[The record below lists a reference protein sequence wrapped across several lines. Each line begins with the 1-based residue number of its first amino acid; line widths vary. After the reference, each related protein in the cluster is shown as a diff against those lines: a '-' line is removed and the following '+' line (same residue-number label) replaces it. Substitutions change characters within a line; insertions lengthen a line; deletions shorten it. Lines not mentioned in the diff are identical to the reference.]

1 MSSSNPSI
9 TIIGSL
15 NYDLVTYTNKVPQGG
30 ETYQANSFETHVG
43 GKGLNESIAVAK
55 LTPKNSVL
63 LSSTASSSSSS
74 TTTTSGDG
82 DGAIRMVGK
91 IGDDSFGQQ
100 LKQFLIDNKVNVDH
114 VHTVNNQTSGV
125 AVILVEEETGENR
138 ILITLGANGE
148 LKLDDKEYESIFPKT
163 TGSITTTT
171 TTTTTKEGEGGYL
184 SFVILQNEYPDTVK
198 SINWIKSNRPQ
209 LNIAY
214 NPSPFKS
221 ELITKELLSK
231 IDLLIVNEG
240 EALDVANHLL
250 KNSHQQDLID
260 KINQINK
267 SNVTNSTGDNHT
279 VLVEV
284 FLKLAI
290 ELQKLINPDNV
301 QIIVITMGSKGSIYI
316 AKNSGGCGGSG
327 GSQTTPQFIK
337 SRKVEKV
344 IDTTGAGDTFF
355 GAIVLNLAL
364 GKLIDYAIKFATTAS
379 SLTIQKKGAAEGIPS
394 YEEVME
400 IL

>member
-63 LSSTASSSSSS
+63 LSSTTT

-148 LKLDDKEYESIFPKT
+148 LKLDEKEYESIFPKT
-163 TGSITTTT
+163 TGSI
-171 TTTTTKEGEGGYL
+171 TTTKEGEGGYL

-316 AKNSGGCGGSG
+316 AKNSGGGSGGG

>member
-63 LSSTASSSSSS
+63 LSSTTT

-82 DGAIRMVGK
+82 DSAIRMVGK

-100 LKQFLIDNKVNVDH
+100 LKQFLIDNKVNVEH

-163 TGSITTTT
+163 TGSI

-279 VLVEV
+279 LLVEV

-316 AKNSGGCGGSG
+316 AKNSGGGSG

>member
-63 LSSTASSSSSS
+63 LSSTTT

-163 TGSITTTT
+163 TGSITT

-267 SNVTNSTGDNHT
+267 SNVPNSTGDNHT
-279 VLVEV
+279 LLVEV

-316 AKNSGGCGGSG
+316 AKNSGGGSG

>member
-55 LTPKNSVL
+55 LTPKNSLL
-63 LSSTASSSSSS
+63 LSSTSSS
-74 TTTTSGDG
+74 TTTSSGDG

-163 TGSITTTT
+163 TGSI

-279 VLVEV
+279 LLVEV

-290 ELQKLINPDNV
+290 ELQKLINPDNI

-316 AKNSGGCGGSG
+316 AKNSGGGGGSG

>member
-55 LTPKNSVL
+55 LTPKNSLL
-63 LSSTASSSSSS
+63 LSSTSSS
-74 TTTTSGDG
+74 TTTSSGDG

-163 TGSITTTT
+163 TGSITT

-279 VLVEV
+279 LLVEV

-316 AKNSGGCGGSG
+316 AKNSGGGSG

>member
-63 LSSTASSSSSS
+63 LSSTTT

-163 TGSITTTT
+163 TGSI

-279 VLVEV
+279 LLVEV

>member
-63 LSSTASSSSSS
+63 LSSTTT

-163 TGSITTTT
+163 TGSI
-171 TTTTTKEGEGGYL
+171 TTTKEGEGGYL

-267 SNVTNSTGDNHT
+267 SNVPNSTGDNHT
-279 VLVEV
+279 LLVEV

>member
-55 LTPKNSVL
+55 LTPKNSLL
-63 LSSTASSSSSS
+63 LSSTSSS
-74 TTTTSGDG
+74 TTTSSGDG

-138 ILITLGANGE
+138 ILITLAANGE

-163 TGSITTTT
+163 TGSIT

-267 SNVTNSTGDNHT
+267 SNVTNSTGNNHT
-279 VLVEV
+279 LLVEV

-316 AKNSGGCGGSG
+316 AKNSGGGSG

>member
-63 LSSTASSSSSS
+63 LSSTTT

-148 LKLDDKEYESIFPKT
+148 LKLDEKEYESIFPKT
-163 TGSITTTT
+163 TGSI
-171 TTTTTKEGEGGYL
+171 TTTKEGEGGYL

-279 VLVEV
+279 LLVEV

-316 AKNSGGCGGSG
+316 AKNSGGGSGGG

>member
-63 LSSTASSSSSS
+63 LSSTTT

-163 TGSITTTT
+163 TGSI

-279 VLVEV
+279 LLVEV

-290 ELQKLINPDNV
+290 ELQKLINPDNI

-316 AKNSGGCGGSG
+316 AKNSGGGSG

>member
-63 LSSTASSSSSS
+63 LNGSSS

-100 LKQFLIDNKVNVDH
+100 LKQFLIHNKVNVDH

-125 AVILVEEETGENR
+125 VVILVEEETGENR

-171 TTTTTKEGEGGYL
+171 TTTTKEGEGGYL
-184 SFVILQNEYPDTVK
+184 SFVILQNEYPDMVK

-279 VLVEV
+279 LLVEV

-290 ELQKLINPDNV
+290 ELQKLINPDNI

-316 AKNSGGCGGSG
+316 AKNSGGGGGG

>member
-1 MSSSNPSI
+1 M
-9 TIIGSL
+9 
-15 NYDLVTYTNKVPQGG
+15 
-30 ETYQANSFETHVG
+30 
-43 GKGLNESIAVAK
+43 
-55 LTPKNSVL
+55 
-63 LSSTASSSSSS
+63 
-74 TTTTSGDG
+74 
-82 DGAIRMVGK
+82 
-91 IGDDSFGQQ
+91 
-100 LKQFLIDNKVNVDH
+100 
-114 VHTVNNQTSGV
+114 
-125 AVILVEEETGENR
+125 
-138 ILITLGANGE
+138 
-148 LKLDDKEYESIFPKT
+148 
-163 TGSITTTT
+163 
-171 TTTTTKEGEGGYL
+171 
-184 SFVILQNEYPDTVK
+184 ILQNEYPDMVK

-267 SNVTNSTGDNHT
+267 SNVTNSTGNNHT
-279 VLVEV
+279 LLVEV

-316 AKNSGGCGGSG
+316 AKNSGGGGGGSG

-379 SLTIQKKGAAEGIPS
+379 SLAIQKKGAAEGIPS

>member
-63 LSSTASSSSSS
+63 LSSTTT

-148 LKLDDKEYESIFPKT
+148 LKLDEKEYESIFPKT
-163 TGSITTTT
+163 TGSI
-171 TTTTTKEGEGGYL
+171 TTTKEGEGGYL

-221 ELITKELLSK
+221 ELITKELVSK
-231 IDLLIVNEG
+231 IDLLVVNEG

-267 SNVTNSTGDNHT
+267 SNVPNSTGDNHT
-279 VLVEV
+279 LLVEV

>member
-63 LSSTASSSSSS
+63 LSSTTT

-138 ILITLGANGE
+138 ILITSGANGE

-163 TGSITTTT
+163 TGSI
-171 TTTTTKEGEGGYL
+171 TTTKEGEGGYL

-284 FLKLAI
+284 FSKLAI
-290 ELQKLINPDNV
+290 ELQKLINPDNI

-316 AKNSGGCGGSG
+316 AKNSGGGSGGG

-355 GAIVLNLAL
+355 GAIVSNLAL
-364 GKLIDYAIKFATTAS
+364 GKSIDYAIKFATTAS

>member
-63 LSSTASSSSSS
+63 LSSTT

-163 TGSITTTT
+163 TGSI
-171 TTTTTKEGEGGYL
+171 TTTKEGEGGYL

-267 SNVTNSTGDNHT
+267 SNVTNFTGDNHT
-279 VLVEV
+279 LLVEV

-290 ELQKLINPDNV
+290 ELQKLINPDNI

-316 AKNSGGCGGSG
+316 AKNSGGGSGGG

>member
-63 LSSTASSSSSS
+63 LSSTTT

-148 LKLDDKEYESIFPKT
+148 LKLDEKEYESIFPKT
-163 TGSITTTT
+163 TGSI
-171 TTTTTKEGEGGYL
+171 TTTKEGEGGYL

-279 VLVEV
+279 LLVEV

>member
-63 LSSTASSSSSS
+63 LSSTTT

-163 TGSITTTT
+163 TGSI

-279 VLVEV
+279 LLVEV

-290 ELQKLINPDNV
+290 ELQKLINPDNI

-316 AKNSGGCGGSG
+316 AKNSGGGSGGG

>member
-55 LTPKNSVL
+55 LTPKNSLL
-63 LSSTASSSSSS
+63 LSSTSSS
-74 TTTTSGDG
+74 TTTSSGDG

-163 TGSITTTT
+163 TGSITT

-279 VLVEV
+279 LLVEV

-290 ELQKLINPDNV
+290 ELQKLINPDNI

-316 AKNSGGCGGSG
+316 AKNSGGGGG

>member
-63 LSSTASSSSSS
+63 LNGSSS
-74 TTTTSGDG
+74 TTTTSG

-163 TGSITTTT
+163 TGSITT

-267 SNVTNSTGDNHT
+267 SNVTNSTGNNHT
-279 VLVEV
+279 LLVEV

-290 ELQKLINPDNV
+290 ELQKLINPDNI

-379 SLTIQKKGAAEGIPS
+379 SLAIQKKGAAEGIPS

>member
-63 LSSTASSSSSS
+63 LSSTT

-148 LKLDDKEYESIFPKT
+148 LKLDEKEYESIFPKT
-163 TGSITTTT
+163 TGSI
-171 TTTTTKEGEGGYL
+171 TTTKEGEGGYL

-267 SNVTNSTGDNHT
+267 SNVPNSTGDNHT
-279 VLVEV
+279 LLVEV

-290 ELQKLINPDNV
+290 ELQKLINPDNI

-316 AKNSGGCGGSG
+316 AKNSGGGSGGG

>member
-63 LSSTASSSSSS
+63 LSSTTT

-163 TGSITTTT
+163 TGSITT

-279 VLVEV
+279 LLVEV

-290 ELQKLINPDNV
+290 ELQKLINPDNI

-316 AKNSGGCGGSG
+316 AKNSGGGG

>member
-63 LSSTASSSSSS
+63 LSSTTTT

-163 TGSITTTT
+163 TGSI

-279 VLVEV
+279 LLVEV

-316 AKNSGGCGGSG
+316 AKNSGGGSG

>member
-1 MSSSNPSI
+1 M
-9 TIIGSL
+9 
-15 NYDLVTYTNKVPQGG
+15 
-30 ETYQANSFETHVG
+30 
-43 GKGLNESIAVAK
+43 
-55 LTPKNSVL
+55 
-63 LSSTASSSSSS
+63 
-74 TTTTSGDG
+74 
-82 DGAIRMVGK
+82 
-91 IGDDSFGQQ
+91 
-100 LKQFLIDNKVNVDH
+100 
-114 VHTVNNQTSGV
+114 
-125 AVILVEEETGENR
+125 
-138 ILITLGANGE
+138 
-148 LKLDDKEYESIFPKT
+148 
-163 TGSITTTT
+163 
-171 TTTTTKEGEGGYL
+171 
-184 SFVILQNEYPDTVK
+184 ILQNEYPDTVK

-279 VLVEV
+279 LLVEV

-290 ELQKLINPDNV
+290 ELQKLINPDNI

>member
-63 LSSTASSSSSS
+63 LSSTTT

-163 TGSITTTT
+163 TGSI
-171 TTTTTKEGEGGYL
+171 TTTKEGEGGYL

-267 SNVTNSTGDNHT
+267 SNVPNSTGDNHT
-279 VLVEV
+279 LLVEV

-290 ELQKLINPDNV
+290 ELQKLINPDNI

-316 AKNSGGCGGSG
+316 AKNSGGGSGGG

>member
-63 LSSTASSSSSS
+63 LSSTT

-171 TTTTTKEGEGGYL
+171 TTTTTKEGEGGI
-184 SFVILQNEYPDTVK
+184 S
-198 SINWIKSNRPQ
+198 
-209 LNIAY
+209 
-214 NPSPFKS
+214 
-221 ELITKELLSK
+221 
-231 IDLLIVNEG
+231 
-240 EALDVANHLL
+240 HL
-250 KNSHQQDLID
+250 
-260 KINQINK
+260 
-267 SNVTNSTGDNHT
+267 
-279 VLVEV
+279 
-284 FLKLAI
+284 
-290 ELQKLINPDNV
+290 
-301 QIIVITMGSKGSIYI
+301 
-316 AKNSGGCGGSG
+316 
-327 GSQTTPQFIK
+327 
-337 SRKVEKV
+337 
-344 IDTTGAGDTFF
+344 
-355 GAIVLNLAL
+355 
-364 GKLIDYAIKFATTAS
+364 
-379 SLTIQKKGAAEGIPS
+379 
-394 YEEVME
+394 
-400 IL
+400 

>member
-55 LTPKNSVL
+55 LTPKNSLL
-63 LSSTASSSSSS
+63 LSSTSSS
-74 TTTTSGDG
+74 TTTSSGDG

-163 TGSITTTT
+163 TGSITT

-267 SNVTNSTGDNHT
+267 SNVTNSTGNNHT
-279 VLVEV
+279 LLVEV

-316 AKNSGGCGGSG
+316 AKNSGGGSG

>member
-63 LSSTASSSSSS
+63 LSSTASSSSST

-148 LKLDDKEYESIFPKT
+148 LKLDEKEYESIFPKT
-163 TGSITTTT
+163 TGSI
-171 TTTTTKEGEGGYL
+171 TTTKEGEGGYL

-290 ELQKLINPDNV
+290 ELQKLINPDNI

-316 AKNSGGCGGSG
+316 AKNSGGGSGGG

>member
-63 LSSTASSSSSS
+63 LSSTT

-148 LKLDDKEYESIFPKT
+148 LKLDDKEYESVFPKT
-163 TGSITTTT
+163 TGSITT

-316 AKNSGGCGGSG
+316 AKNSGG

-379 SLTIQKKGAAEGIPS
+379 SLAIQKKGAAEGIPS

>member
-63 LSSTASSSSSS
+63 LSSTASSSST

-148 LKLDDKEYESIFPKT
+148 LKLDDKEYESVFPKT
-163 TGSITTTT
+163 TGSITT

-290 ELQKLINPDNV
+290 ELQKLINPDNI

-316 AKNSGGCGGSG
+316 AKNSGG

>member
-63 LSSTASSSSSS
+63 LNGSSS

-100 LKQFLIDNKVNVDH
+100 LKQFLIHNKVNVDH

-125 AVILVEEETGENR
+125 VVILVEEETGENR

-171 TTTTTKEGEGGYL
+171 TTTTKEGEGGYL
-184 SFVILQNEYPDTVK
+184 SFVILQNEYPDMVK

-279 VLVEV
+279 LLVEV

-316 AKNSGGCGGSG
+316 AKNSGGGGG

>member
-63 LSSTASSSSSS
+63 LSSTTT

-148 LKLDDKEYESIFPKT
+148 LKLDEKEYESIFPKT
-163 TGSITTTT
+163 TGSI
-171 TTTTTKEGEGGYL
+171 TTTKEGEGGYL

-267 SNVTNSTGDNHT
+267 SNVPNSTGDNHT
-279 VLVEV
+279 LLVEV

-290 ELQKLINPDNV
+290 ELQKLINPDNI

>member
-148 LKLDDKEYESIFPKT
+148 LKLDDKEYESVFPKT
-163 TGSITTTT
+163 TGSITT

-267 SNVTNSTGDNHT
+267 SNVTNSTGNNHT
-279 VLVEV
+279 LLVEV

-290 ELQKLINPDNV
+290 ELQKLINPDNI

-316 AKNSGGCGGSG
+316 AKNSGG

-379 SLTIQKKGAAEGIPS
+379 SLAIQKKGAAEGIPS